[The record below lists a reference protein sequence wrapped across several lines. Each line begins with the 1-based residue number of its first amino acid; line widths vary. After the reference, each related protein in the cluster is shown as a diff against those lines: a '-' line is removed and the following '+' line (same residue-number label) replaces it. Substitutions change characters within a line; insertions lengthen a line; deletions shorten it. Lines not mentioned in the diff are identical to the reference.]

1 MPRPSPV
8 RDAVQDR
15 VLGGDRH
22 DWGIDDL
29 LADLREAGVAADYSS
44 VFRAVSWLEER
55 GVAQRVDLGDG
66 KARYEAAAARHHDHV
81 RCERCGSVAEAGCII
96 GDAVSQVEAQTG
108 YRLTAHSL
116 VLSGLCPSCQAG

>member
-29 LADLREAGVAADYSS
+29 LADLREAGVAAEKQRRSGHL
-44 VFRAVSWLEER
+44 RACVPGGNER
-55 GVAQRVDLGDG
+55 VG
-66 KARYEAAAARHHDHV
+66 
-81 RCERCGSVAEAGCII
+81 
-96 GDAVSQVEAQTG
+96 
-108 YRLTAHSL
+108 
-116 VLSGLCPSCQAG
+116 